1 MRLRAVNRSHSSAP
15 DCRHRDQ
22 TGVRLAA
29 EELPL
34 NVALNNRAKQQ
45 DGTWTD
51 GPTSFYR
58 VTTFGARAKNAGNSF
73 HQGEAVLVAGNLTVQ
88 GFTRAD
94 GTNGLTHEITAEHLG
109 ASVLYGTVA
118 ISKTTKADS
127 AE

>member
-1 MRLRAVNRSHSSAP
+1 MRAVNRSHSRAP
-15 DCRHRDQ
+15 DCRLRDQ

-29 EELPL
+29 EQLPL

-58 VTTFGARAKNAGNSF
+58 VTTFGARAENAGNSF
-73 HQGEAVLVAGNLTVQ
+73 HKGEAVLVAGNLTVQ

-94 GTNGLTHEITAEHLG
+94 GTNGLTREITAEHLG

>member
-1 MRLRAVNRSHSSAP
+1 MSYIVIEGNLTADPEVNFAQESGKAYAR
-15 DCRHRDQ
+15 
-22 TGVRLAA
+22 
-29 EELPL
+29 L
-34 NVALNNRAKQQ
+34 NVAVNNRAKQQ

-58 VTTFGARAKNAGNSF
+58 VTTFGARAENAGNSF
-73 HQGEAVLVAGNLTVQ
+73 HKGDTVLVAGNLTVQ

-94 GTNGLTHEITAEHLG
+94 GTTGLSHEITAEQLG

-118 ISKTTKADS
+118 ISKTTKTDSS